1 MLSIIKILNLPKA
14 VDPLPAIRQT
24 IYQTVCQTLCYGTIS
39 TDFFTHYYNISFIFD
54 NTVWVW
60 QTARQTIRQTV
71 HSGTTGQGLMCV
83 LRTFEKHTKNI
94 SLKLDIKPYQIQ
106 SLPKESW

>member
-1 MLSIIKILNLPKA
+1 MLSIIKIQNLPKA

-54 NTVWVW
+54 NTV
-60 QTARQTIRQTV
+60 
-71 HSGTTGQGLMCV
+71 L
-83 LRTFEKHTKNI
+83 
-94 SLKLDIKPYQIQ
+94 SLTNCLTNN
-106 SLPKESW
+106 